1 MLVCV
6 IPLAPGPSIAKQ
18 TKVLEENVIGKYTN
32 LFGASNPH
40 CRYINLQWGKYNIGE
55 GTDARIIATLSISY
69 KYWYKP
75 FISVE
80 NASNSMIGYFIKD
93 LNSFLILRGVNDII
107 ARTGFFFTIGN

>member
-40 CRYINLQWGKYNIGE
+40 CIYQPTVGNVC
-55 GTDARIIATLSISY
+55 Y
-69 KYWYKP
+69 KC
-75 FISVE
+75 
-80 NASNSMIGYFIKD
+80 
-93 LNSFLILRGVNDII
+93 
-107 ARTGFFFTIGN
+107 RTREK

>member
-40 CRYINLQWGKYNIGE
+40 CLRANYKIITTASCFGISINHKAVI
-55 GTDARIIATLSISY
+55 RSY
-69 KYWYKP
+69 C
-75 FISVE
+75 
-80 NASNSMIGYFIKD
+80 YF
-93 LNSFLILRGVNDII
+93 FCYG
-107 ARTGFFFTIGN
+107 

>member
-1 MLVCV
+1 M
-6 IPLAPGPSIAKQ
+6 
-18 TKVLEENVIGKYTN
+18 
-32 LFGASNPH
+32 F
-40 CRYINLQWGKYNIGE
+40 RQWGKYNIGE
-55 GTDARIIATLSISY
+55 GTDAKITATLSISY

>member
-1 MLVCV
+1 MQYLGLLHGSVLVN
-6 IPLAPGPSIAKQ
+6 K
-18 TKVLEENVIGKYTN
+18 
-32 LFGASNPH
+32 
-40 CRYINLQWGKYNIGE
+40 QWGKYNIGE
-55 GTDARIIATLSISY
+55 GTDAKIIATLSISY

>member
-1 MLVCV
+1 MVIQLYLEQQKQILYGYLLLVN
-6 IPLAPGPSIAKQ
+6 K
-18 TKVLEENVIGKYTN
+18 
-32 LFGASNPH
+32 
-40 CRYINLQWGKYNIGE
+40 QWGKYNIGE
-55 GTDARIIATLSISY
+55 GTDAKIIATLSISY